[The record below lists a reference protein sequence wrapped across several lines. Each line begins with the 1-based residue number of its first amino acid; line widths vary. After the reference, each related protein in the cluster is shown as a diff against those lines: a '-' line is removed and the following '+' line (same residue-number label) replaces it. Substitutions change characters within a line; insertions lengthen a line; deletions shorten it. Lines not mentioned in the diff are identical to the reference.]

1 MRYRN
6 GIAEM
11 SINNIKKPDS
21 LIRTVDKIAK
31 LCPFNSNSADD
42 GKKMDMDSSI
52 AELKSAFREYA
63 DIIERE
69 VIKLTR
75 IYQAEYEEM
84 WQKVIEENEVFN
96 INLDSLMN
104 KNRRLEDKL
113 HGFIAKKA
121 DVIFEYSYNPF
132 QYVLSR
138 YTRHDYS
145 NGYTESFY
153 GNYKNG
159 YECMKSEMMKY
170 IDKYVNTG
178 IFQMSTH
185 ISNVLHSHDS
195 AIRKQCFK
203 LNMLRDE
210 SIKEKKKLRN
220 SLSGKCRYLKRK
232 VENLKI
238 RDDFENTLAVIVN
251 DIMENEADESY
262 TRIKKRVRRT
272 RKRY

>member
-1 MRYRN
+1 MELLY
-6 GIAEM
+6 
-11 SINNIKKPDS
+11 NNS
-21 LIRTVDKIAK
+21 HGY
-31 LCPFNSNSADD
+31 N
-42 GKKMDMDSSI
+42 
-52 AELKSAFREYA
+52 
-63 DIIERE
+63 ER
-69 VIKLTR
+69 
-75 IYQAEYEEM
+75 
-84 WQKVIEENEVFN
+84 
-96 INLDSLMN
+96 
-104 KNRRLEDKL
+104 
-113 HGFIAKKA
+113 
-121 DVIFEYSYNPF
+121 
-132 QYVLSR
+132 
-138 YTRHDYS
+138 
-145 NGYTESFY
+145 FY

-159 YECMKSEMMKY
+159 HECMKSEMMKY
-170 IDKYVNTG
+170 IDNNVNIG

-232 VENLKI
+232 VENRKI